1 MTEAN
6 RKCSF
11 QFSERVKET
20 KIAKKKMT
28 SELDHVM
35 QEVSALEKSILD
47 LEEGIKAK
55 EGSLMVCGKSLFNSG
70 WRRWIYKTR
79 VAGLIPLIIF
89 LETRMGM
96 RQARPN
102 YEYCVDSPHKQLR
115 AENSQINENISR
127 FARWFMDSLKKI

>member
-20 KIAKKKMT
+20 KVAKKKMT

-55 EGSLMVCGKSLFNSG
+55 EGSLMVCGKLVLNTG
-70 WRRWIYKTR
+70 CK
-79 VAGLIPLIIF
+79 VK
-89 LETRMGM
+89 
-96 RQARPN
+96 N
-102 YEYCVDSPHKQLR
+102 
-115 AENSQINENISR
+115 
-127 FARWFMDSLKKI
+127 LKKIKAVFLISLEIFLRNQNGDETSATKL